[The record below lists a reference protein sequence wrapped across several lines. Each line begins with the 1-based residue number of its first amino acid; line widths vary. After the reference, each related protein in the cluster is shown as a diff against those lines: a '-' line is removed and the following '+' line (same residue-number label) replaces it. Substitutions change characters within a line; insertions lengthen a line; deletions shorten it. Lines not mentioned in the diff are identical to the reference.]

1 MPAILRPIKRVTKT
15 VAKLRRET
23 HTAYSEAASL
33 RLRAAWLYYNQGL
46 TQKDVAEKLGISRST
61 VIRLLDEAM
70 KRSEVQI
77 WINEG
82 IEDFVE
88 LAGRLEAAYGLDE
101 AVIIPS
107 PAPPPARRMPRA
119 RPRPLAWRSGN
130 SFPKRCRTTPPS
142 ASAGAAP

>member
-1 MPAILRPIKRVTKT
+1 MAET

-33 RLRAAWLYYNQGL
+33 RLRAAWLYYNQGM
-46 TQKDVAEKLGISRST
+46 TQKDVAERLGISRST

-82 IEDFVE
+82 IEDFVG
-88 LAGRLEAAYGLDE
+88 LASSLEAAYDLDE
-101 AVIIPS
+101 AVIV
-107 PAPPPARRMPRA
+107 PPQARQRQTA
-119 RPRPLAWRSGN
+119 RQNP
-130 SFPKRCRTTPPS
+130 
-142 ASAGAAP
+142 